1 MCFRTCYGPLHSTTL
16 HSPSFVCSRCGAVLI
31 LPYEELYCTLL
42 FLSTCIAA
50 LMQLDMFSV
59 EPAPSPHV
67 WAQEAVQK
75 QEAGGEAGVKV
86 MQEAR
91 TAVAS
96 ARFTCCAVVVSSR
109 WSWPLQHST

>member
-1 MCFRTCYGPLHSTTL
+1 MLVAFLNN
-16 HSPSFVCSRCGAVLI
+16 
-31 LPYEELYCTLL
+31 CTVGL
-42 FLSTCIAA
+42 T
-50 LMQLDMFSV
+50 QLDMFSV